1 MQIAQNNAKTT
12 SNAQEYLKIA
22 HLSEKS
28 QENMAK
34 IVLQGAF
41 FLSLG
46 PISMAQGALKFTK

>member
-1 MQIAQNNAKTT
+1 MAQYHAKTT
-12 SNAQEYLKIA
+12 SNAQKQPKIA

-46 PISMAQGALKFTK
+46 PISMAQGARKFTK